1 MNRIVIKTV
10 LFIPERQTLGAVNID
25 RVRDVH
31 EVLEKFARHIFVG
44 RVLARQLQCN
54 GQHIQAIHPHPT
66 GAVRLLEMPS
76 GGQRLRTVEYPDVVE
91 TQKPALEYV
100 HAIRVLAI
108 YPPREI
114 QQEFM
119 KYAFEEAPVG
129 APADAVLA

>member
-1 MNRIVIKTV
+1 M
-10 LFIPERQTLGAVNID
+10 A
-25 RVRDVH
+25 
-31 EVLEKFARHIFVG
+31 
-44 RVLARQLQCN
+44 
-54 GQHIQAIHPHPT
+54 
-66 GAVRLLEMPS
+66 S
-76 GGQRLRTVEYPDVVE
+76 SGQRLRTVEYPDVVE

-129 APADAVLA
+129 APADTFLDLVDAPRRPGMYRRGDVAGPPLLGGQLPVRGPIPHPQHGGEWFLGK